1 MQRKRIF
8 LVVMAVFIMFAH
20 VINAA
25 DIEDIFQSV
34 QSEIS
39 GNRARDYTMR
49 LWRHDKWSTLPEWKK
64 AIQEAKIIM
73 EERNYDEAVV
83 YEVPA
88 DGRTMSGAWTN
99 PLGWDV
105 AQATLEVIEP
115 SGMPDLFR
123 YLANYRDNPTSLNA
137 WSAPT
142 PPEGIETELVLM
154 ESNDPEELSRL
165 DARGK
170 IVLTGMYTRG
180 IKRYLDE
187 YGILGYVSDNIES
200 PNVDFVTA
208 NQWLNGWSDIPG
220 GWWMTDY
227 DSKNDFCFSV
237 SKKKADY
244 LRGLL
249 RQGIKV
255 KVRAKIDS
263 RYYSDDTLPYV
274 VGLVE
279 GAGTENEEILITGHM
294 NEWGANDNST
304 GSSAILEAVGTLNHL
319 IRSGKLPRPKRSIRV
334 LLGAEMYGSLPYV
347 QKFLERLQTKT
358 IAAVCCDTGAEDYD
372 LHSTTVSIHNN
383 PNVCP
388 TYTDAVFPEIARM
401 YYSQYAPHRNW
412 KTAPFSMGTD
422 TYFCEPMIGV
432 PTNLIYM
439 NAGGHLHHNSMD
451 TIEKVDPR
459 SLRELSFLNASY
471 LYYIADAGY
480 EEVPFVANLTFNRG
494 IKVII
499 GIAASANENLFSAE
513 NGTALGIALSG
524 GLERIKYYTDLQ
536 KKALESILSLVPPG
550 KKDEVRKLILPYK
563 RTFDDF
569 EKSLSLQLVD
579 GAKARADEASVKI
592 MIPDKTESA
601 WEKQAA
607 LIIPKRNYFATL
619 FLAEVPV
626 EEWREVKSTPRWWSS
641 TNWAS
646 ASYWWCDGKR
656 NLNEIKRLCELEAG
670 RPVAGFDLINYYNF
684 LNKYGYVDFVNS
696 TK

>member
-1 MQRKRIF
+1 MLQKSMFVLSMTIF
-8 LVVMAVFIMFAH
+8 ITFAH
-20 VINAA
+20 FIEAA
-25 DIEDIFQSV
+25 DIDGIFQSI
-34 QSEIS
+34 QSEVS

-49 LWRHDKWSTLPEWKK
+49 LWQYDKWTTLPGWKK
-64 AIQEAKIIM
+64 AIQEAKTIM

-99 PLGWDV
+99 PIGWDV
-105 AQATLEVIEP
+105 TQATLEVIEP
-115 SGMPDLFR
+115 AGLPDVFR
-123 YLANYRDNPTSLNA
+123 YLSNYCDNPTSLNA

-154 ESNDPEELSRL
+154 ESDDPAELSRL

-170 IVLTGMYTRG
+170 IVLTAMYTRG

-200 PNVDFVTA
+200 LNVDFVTA

-227 DSKNDFCFSV
+227 DSKNNFCFSV

-249 RQGIKV
+249 RQGKKV

-274 VGLVE
+274 VGLIKGI
-279 GAGTENEEILITGHM
+279 GAENEEVLITGHM

-304 GSSAILEAVGTLNHL
+304 GSSAILESVGTLNDL

-347 QKFLERLQTKT
+347 QKFLDRLQTKT

-372 LHSTTVSIHNN
+372 LHTTAVTIHNN

-388 TYTDAVFPEIARM
+388 TFTDALFPEIARL
-401 YYSQYAPHRNW
+401 YYSRYAPYRNW

-439 NAGGHLHHNSMD
+439 NEGGHLHHNSMD
-451 TIEKVDPR
+451 TIDKVDPR

-471 LYYIADAGY
+471 LYYIANAGY
-480 EEVPFVANLTFNRG
+480 EEVPWIANLTFNRG
-494 IKVII
+494 IRVILE
-499 GIAASANENLFSAE
+499 IAAAANENLLSAD
-513 NGTALGIALSG
+513 NGTSIGIALSG
-524 GLERIKYYTDLQ
+524 GLERIRYYTELQ
-536 KKALESILSLVPPG
+536 KKALESILRIVPPE
-550 KKDEVRKLILPYK
+550 KKDEVRKLISPYK
-563 RTFDDF
+563 STFDDF
-569 EKSLSLQLVD
+569 EKSQSKQLEDV
-579 GAKARADEASVKI
+579 AKARAGAASVKI
-592 MIPDKTESA
+592 VKPSKKESA

-607 LIIPKRNYFATL
+607 SIIPKRNYFATL
-619 FLAEVPV
+619 FLAEIPV
-626 EEWREVKSTPRWWSS
+626 EEWREIKSTPRWWSA

-646 ASYWWCDGKR
+646 ASYWWCNGKR
-656 NLNEIKRLCELEAG
+656 NLNEIKKLCELEAG
-670 RPVAGFDLINYYNF
+670 RPVIGFDLINYYNF
-684 LNKYGYVDFVNS
+684 LKNYGYVEFVNS